1 MEKEKTQ
8 NSRSLW
14 RTKGEFYFNVPKK
27 ISKDA
32 EIDNAKEDQ
41 IEKAQINE
49 LDDDDIGE
57 NANLRRHSSFRMP
70 VEKLPFYRYA
80 HIKEIKE
87 TVKIGVDMNYPYSFF
102 VNNNGK
108 CSLYSISSSCRP
120 TFLGSA
126 SLPTST
132 SPSSPSITQPTSV
145 AHYNDWIM
153 VSTHDGVFQYQVNSI
168 EVVRGQNIDD
178 FVQMALPIQQQPTN
192 LKPVVSFISSDVQIP
207 DWPFPNAS
215 VIEASKLKEE
225 DKQSIKRRVEESLAA
240 SKVAFKANLI
250 AFYDHDVSS
259 RVPLM
264 PMSGPADDG
273 VRKIAFTHRKPT
285 IFQTICN
292 NQWFE
297 WDIQRQK
304 LTNFGDGDGFQIL
317 TIDTSP
323 ILRTSFAV
331 GTHGGNVMLHDT
343 RTKTCVQMKFTEP
356 HPISHVKFSPF
367 IQPLLATSTDD
378 FLVKLWDIRSGFDQP
393 YLVLDGHTHEISGIQ
408 FSAHR
413 ADLLYT
419 SSYDS
424 TIRLWNIN
432 DQLPPHHSMISISPS
447 PGSPIAEIVP
457 GCHRTDSV
465 YYSCFDGTTGMAK
478 MNEVL
483 FDDVI
488 PHKLKDSD
496 DRIAETLL
504 YQRKNQKLLNKIL
517 PKVSKILTERSNVEP
532 IFPLLDLTI
541 TRPYDLAQNKFDNNT
556 PMKELIDFYSYFLT
570 QAIPTQLMQQP
581 EPNQLADATRFLL
594 FGKVI
599 GSIQKNDADTLIYE
613 KRNILSTLEAFSRE
627 DILSISMVL
636 ASSTFDEALEVGNS
650 YLDLLIRNK
659 KLDKFLDIGYFLM
672 FPTIYDDPVKS
683 FQVLNQVEH
692 NVRTALRTMLNNG
705 PKVLAEI
712 RDYIGILA
720 TASNDKENSMSRIY
734 ETLKKHD
741 RFLSM
746 FLCRTFLS
754 AALSLQQWS
763 SCIITAAQAAK
774 DTVGFPFHDI
784 MFNWL
789 DNEVR
794 ERFYLAIVETLNS
807 KNTAPA
813 SYINAISEVILVASQ
828 AQELPKQFEDMLD
841 SLINLVHDI
850 LNNLLKGGSA
860 VKISTANVTSLAIAI
875 KRSVETPGRSVIQQG
890 LRTRSVNTLMTLITN
905 VISTAP
911 PQ

>member
-1 MEKEKTQ
+1 M
-8 NSRSLW
+8 
-14 RTKGEFYFNVPKK
+14 
-27 ISKDA
+27 
-32 EIDNAKEDQ
+32 
-41 IEKAQINE
+41 
-49 LDDDDIGE
+49 
-57 NANLRRHSSFRMP
+57 
-70 VEKLPFYRYA
+70 
-80 HIKEIKE
+80 
-87 TVKIGVDMNYPYSFF
+87 
-102 VNNNGK
+102 
-108 CSLYSISSSCRP
+108 
-120 TFLGSA
+120 
-126 SLPTST
+126 
-132 SPSSPSITQPTSV
+132 
-145 AHYNDWIM
+145 
-153 VSTHDGVFQYQVNSI
+153 
-168 EVVRGQNIDD
+168 
-178 FVQMALPIQQQPTN
+178 
-192 LKPVVSFISSDVQIP
+192 
-207 DWPFPNAS
+207 
-215 VIEASKLKEE
+215 
-225 DKQSIKRRVEESLAA
+225 RVEESLSA
-240 SKVAFKANLI
+240 SKVAFKANLV
-250 AFYDHDVSS
+250 AFYNHDTTNK
-259 RVPLM
+259 VPLM
-264 PMSGPADDG
+264 PMSGPANDG
-273 VRKIAFTHRKPT
+273 VRQIAFTFRKPT
-285 IFQTICN
+285 TFQTICN

-297 WDIQRQK
+297 WDMQRQK
-304 LTNFGDGDGFQIL
+304 LVNFGDGDGFQIL

-323 ILRTSFAV
+323 ILRTTFAV

-343 RTKTCVQMKFTEP
+343 RAKTCVQMKFSEP

-367 IQPLLATSTDD
+367 VQPLLATSTDD
-378 FLVKLWDIRSGFDQP
+378 FLVKLWDIRSGFDHP
-393 YLVLDGHTHEISGIQ
+393 YLVLNGHTHEISSIQ

-447 PGSPIAEIVP
+447 PGSPISEIVA

-465 YYSCFDGTTGMAK
+465 YYSCMDGTTGMAK

-488 PHKLKDSD
+488 PHKLKEEDE
-496 DRIAETLL
+496 RVAETLL
-504 YQRKNQKLLNKIL
+504 YQRKNAKLLNKIL

-541 TRPYDLAQNKFDNNT
+541 QRPFDLAQNKFDNNT
-556 PMKELIDFYSYFLT
+556 TMKELIEYYSYFLT

-594 FGKVI
+594 FGRVM
-599 GSIQKNDADTLIYE
+599 GAIQKNDADTLLYD
-613 KRNILSTLEAFSRE
+613 KRSILSTLEAFSRE

-636 ASSTFDEALEVGNS
+636 ASSTFDEALDVGSN
-650 YLDLLIRNK
+650 YLGLLIRNK

-672 FPTIYDDPVKS
+672 YPTIYDDPVKP

-705 PKVLAEI
+705 PKILAEI
-712 RDYIGILA
+712 KDYVGILA
-720 TASNDKENSMSRIY
+720 TASNDKDNSMSRIY
-734 ETLKKHD
+734 ETLKRHD

-763 SCIITAAQAAK
+763 SCIIMASQAAK

-784 MFNWL
+784 MFDWL

-828 AQELPKQFEDMLD
+828 AQELPKQFEDTLD
-841 SLINLVHDI
+841 SLIKLVHDI

-890 LRTRSVNTLMTLITN
+890 WRTRSVNTLITLITN